1 MKDHLRQPCVL
12 TELCKLFEDDTI
24 LARPSIGKRHNQIEV
39 LILVAQET
47 FQLVL
52 GLLPFPQNVGQ
63 RFRQPHLTDA
73 GIGFRLFQNNS
84 CAGVRHER
92 SEDVID
98 ILLTQRFDCPFG
110 CPCQLLVDVVL
121 FAWKVRSERKRQHL
135 TQKQLAER
143 LGMNP
148 RTIIDLETCQS
159 NPKFETVVLVA
170 KELNISVDAAIFP
183 EMVNQTVS
191 KTVVDF
197 FAGKSEA
204 EIEKFIALCKQA
216 EAFQKDE

>member
-1 MKDHLRQPCVL
+1 M
-12 TELCKLFEDDTI
+12 
-24 LARPSIGKRHNQIEV
+24 
-39 LILVAQET
+39 
-47 FQLVL
+47 
-52 GLLPFPQNVGQ
+52 
-63 RFRQPHLTDA
+63 
-73 GIGFRLFQNNS
+73 NNPL
-84 CAGVRHER
+84 
-92 SEDVID
+92 D
-98 ILLTQRFDCPFG
+98 
-110 CPCQLLVDVVL
+110 L

-197 FAGKSEA
+197 FAGKREA

>member
-1 MKDHLRQPCVL
+1 MSVIVQRHGDIGMSHDVLQILGVHPSVGEAGTECMAHGMGRDVRQ
-12 TELCKLFEDDTI
+12 
-24 LARPSIGKRHNQIEV
+24 
-39 LILVAQET
+39 
-47 FQLVL
+47 
-52 GLLPFPQNVGQ
+52 GLLWF
-63 RFRQPHLTDA
+63 
-73 GIGFRLFQNNS
+73 
-84 CAGVRHER
+84 
-92 SEDVID
+92 
-98 ILLTQRFDCPFG
+98 
-110 CPCQLLVDVVL
+110 VVL
-121 FAWKVRSERKRQHL
+121 VVLPDKPLEHALVTGRRFGKAALVEEQEVSVAPDIDRGGFPSVLHSPLQRL
-135 TQKQLAER
+135 VAER
-143 LGMNP
+143 LGMNS

-216 EAFQKDE
+216 ETFQKDE

>member
-1 MKDHLRQPCVL
+1 MSYNSLYMSSMVIYMSGSTLYNDVEVMCSEQSAGSICMEGAVR
-12 TELCKLFEDDTI
+12 TEAPASNAE
-24 LARPSIGKRHNQIEV
+24 A
-39 LILVAQET
+39 
-47 FQLVL
+47 
-52 GLLPFPQNVGQ
+52 
-63 RFRQPHLTDA
+63 
-73 GIGFRLFQNNS
+73 
-84 CAGVRHER
+84 
-92 SEDVID
+92 
-98 ILLTQRFDCPFG
+98 
-110 CPCQLLVDVVL
+110 
-121 FAWKVRSERKRQHL
+121 QHL